1 MPVYGNREYCI
12 FSKNRDDSLQFNC
25 LKGHFQSGMFLTL
38 MSIIIMSLSR
48 SGRLDD
54 STRARLSLACGF
66 SSLVSAQDSSSLRH
80 VPLFSK
86 KIYTLSRHDSSV
98 CLCSKHTKPGCMFC
112 STTFKNRTSR
122 LRAACWSGLLYL
134 LKHLVYYKVGI

>member
-98 CLCSKHTKPGCMFC
+98 CLL
-112 STTFKNRTSR
+112 FKTYETWMYVLLNYLQKSYFTSACCVLVR
-122 LRAACWSGLLYL
+122 LALPFKAPGLL
-134 LKHLVYYKVGI
+134 